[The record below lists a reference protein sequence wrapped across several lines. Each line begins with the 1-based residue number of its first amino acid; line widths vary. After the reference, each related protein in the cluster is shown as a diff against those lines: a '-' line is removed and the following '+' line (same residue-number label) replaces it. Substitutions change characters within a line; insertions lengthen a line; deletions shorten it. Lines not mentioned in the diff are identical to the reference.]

1 MTTPNSTVSDER
13 PSRLAMEIAVHME
26 VHAALSTTTEAKAK
40 EIDRLLEAEKFV
52 FRSLSTGT
60 DAGVREVWR
69 SENHD
74 TLLAHATPVER
85 MQRICD
91 SKSFNYSEIFGMA
104 GAWYAAYSAL
114 EQQPAASQEGARN
127 EAARMQE
134 QGHDPRV
141 PLTGKGA

>member
-1 MTTPNSTVSDER
+1 MNTPNSTVSD
-13 PSRLAMEIAVHME
+13 VE
-26 VHAALSTTTEAKAK
+26 VEFILAKATGITNG
-40 EIDRLLEAEKFV
+40 ERQMIRNALRA
-52 FRSLSTGT
+52 LSTGT

-74 TLLAHATPVER
+74 ALLAHATPVER